1 MAINIIKKGSN
12 PIEMTCKKCG
22 CVFTYE
28 KSDIDFGLVEC
39 PYCKT
44 KINTQVENIED
55 IKRKIKENCLREID
69 LVKIHNHMENVGWSW
84 ADAEFGI
91 PTEDEIK
98 KCMFKLIDEA
108 IDRKCTI
115 KCGGFIVKYREYE
128 ADGEYPHTIGVDVT
142 FYVNDICTDVCVDNL
157 QEVFY

>member
-55 IKRKIKENCLREID
+55 IKRKIKENCLREIN
-69 LVKIHNHMENVGWSW
+69 LVKIHNHMENVG
-84 ADAEFGI
+84 I
-91 PTEDEIK
+91 I
-98 KCMFKLIDEA
+98 
-108 IDRKCTI
+108 R
-115 KCGGFIVKYREYE
+115 
-128 ADGEYPHTIGVDVT
+128 
-142 FYVNDICTDVCVDNL
+142 
-157 QEVFY
+157 